1 MTYIPAALIHTI
13 NDEWQFENSHT
24 SALRCAMA
32 AAAPSEAADA
42 MANCSEAPNLKMQDV
57 LRRLLNLV
65 RPLSF
70 EQMP

>member
-1 MTYIPAALIHTI
+1 
-13 NDEWQFENSHT
+13 
-24 SALRCAMA
+24 MA

-42 MANCSEAPNLKMQDV
+42 MAHCTEAPNLKMQDV